1 MPDIG
6 SSQNVQTVQEPAVNG
21 NEVKT
26 PNKEVS
32 KILAILDDRSVFWK
46 SMTIALNSA
55 LCGLSMALINVVF
68 MVIALSEISRKT
80 KPKPKN

>member
-6 SSQNVQTVQEPAVNG
+6 SSQNVQAVQEPVVNG

-26 PNKEVS
+26 ANKEVS
-32 KILAILDDRSVFWK
+32 KILAILDDCSVFWI

-55 LCGLSMALINVVF
+55 LRGLPNVVF
-68 MVIALSEISRKT
+68 MVIALSEINRKT
-80 KPKPKN
+80 KPRPKN